1 MKILQLV
8 DYLYLYKPISLKYTS
23 YFMLFVIMC
32 YGDNIKVWKLGYN
45 VLNLDVVQEHL
56 VYL

>member
-1 MKILQLV
+1 
-8 DYLYLYKPISLKYTS
+8 
-23 YFMLFVIMC
+23 MC